1 MYYFDVKL
9 NDSFDNTVK
18 RVTEAL
24 QQQKFG
30 ILNEINVDAVLK
42 NKLEI
47 NIPRYR
53 ILHACN
59 PAFAH
64 RLISI
69 DPAVGVLL
77 PCNVL
82 VREESESTTTVVFMD
97 PVTVFGLTQNQE
109 VIRIIEEAKTLL
121 MCVREQLATS

>member
-9 NDSFDNTVK
+9 NDNFDNTVK

-30 ILNEINVDAVLK
+30 ILNEINIDAVLK

-47 NIPRYR
+47 SIPRYR

-64 RLISI
+64 RLISL
-69 DPAVGVLL
+69 DSAVGVLL

-82 VREESESTTTVVFMD
+82 VREEPDSTTTVVFMD

-121 MCVREQLATS
+121 MRVRDHLTTS

>member
-9 NDSFDNTVK
+9 NDNFDNAVK

-42 NKLEI
+42 SKLEI

-64 RLISI
+64 RLISL

-82 VREESESTTTVVFMD
+82 VREEADSTTTVVFMD
-97 PVTVFGLTQNQE
+97 PTPVFGLTQNQE

-121 MCVREQLATS
+121 MRVRDHLASH

>member
-1 MYYFDVKL
+1 MYHFDIKL
-9 NDSFDNTVK
+9 NDNFDNAVK
-18 RVTEAL
+18 RVTAAL

-30 ILNEINVDAVLK
+30 ILNEIPIDTVLK
-42 NKLEI
+42 NKLDL

-64 RLISI
+64 RLISL
-69 DPAVGVLL
+69 DLAVGVLL

-82 VREESESTTTVVFMD
+82 VREESDSTTTVVFMD
-97 PVTVFGLTQNQE
+97 PVTVFGLTQNQA
-109 VIRIIEEAKTLL
+109 VIQVIEEAKTLL
-121 MCVREQLATS
+121 MRVRDSLATG